1 MSAKPVLRM
10 GHPALRQIAKNVTS
24 EEIKSEE
31 FSQLIEDLHD
41 TMKQEGGIGIAAPQ
55 IGVSKQVAIIELP
68 EDSERYEEVEQTPL
82 LIIINPILTILD
94 DEKKG
99 YWEGCLS
106 VPGLRGYVERP
117 QKIKVEFTDLD
128 LNKQT
133 LELDGFLATVFQHE
147 LDNLSGTLYID
158 KIKDTKHFSY
168 EDEFIQFFRN
178 EDTLE

>member
-1 MSAKPVLRM
+1 MSTKPVLRM
-10 GHPALRQIAKNVTS
+10 GPPLLRQAAENVAYD
-24 EEIKSEE
+24 EIKSEE
-31 FSQLIEDLHD
+31 FSQLIRDMYD

-68 EDSERYEEVEQTPL
+68 EDSERYEEVEKTPL
-82 LIIINPILTILD
+82 LVIINPVLTVLD
-94 DEKKG
+94 NEKKG

-128 LNKQT
+128 LKKQT

-147 LDNLSGTLYID
+147 LDHLSGTLYVD
-158 KIKDTKHFSY
+158 KIKDTKHLSY
-168 EDEFIQFFRN
+168 EEEFIQFFRD

>member
-1 MSAKPVLRM
+1 M
-10 GHPALRQIAKNVTS
+10 GHPLLRQAAENVAYD
-24 EEIKSEE
+24 EIKSEE
-31 FSQLIEDLHD
+31 FSQLIRDMYD

-68 EDSERYEEVEQTPL
+68 EDSERYEEVEKTPL
-82 LIIINPILTILD
+82 LVIINPVLTVLD
-94 DEKKG
+94 NEKKG

-128 LNKQT
+128 LKKQT

-147 LDNLSGTLYID
+147 LDHLSGTLYVD
-158 KIKDTKHFSY
+158 KIKDTKHLSY
-168 EDEFIQFFRN
+168 EEEFIQFFRD

>member
-1 MSAKPVLRM
+1 MSTRPVLRM
-10 GHPALRQIAKNVTS
+10 GHPLLRQAAKSVMDD
-24 EEIKSEE
+24 EIKSEE
-31 FSQLIEDLHD
+31 FSQLIKDMHD

-68 EDSERYEEVEQTPL
+68 EDSERYEEVQQTPL
-82 LIIINPILTILD
+82 LIIINPVLTVLD

-128 LNKQT
+128 LKKHS

-147 LDNLSGTLYID
+147 LDHLSGTLYID
-158 KIKDTKHFSY
+158 KIKDTKHLSY
-168 EDEFIQFFRN
+168 EEEFIQFFRD
-178 EDTLE
+178 EDILE

>member
-1 MSAKPVLRM
+1 MSTKPVLRM
-10 GHPALRQIAKNVTS
+10 GHPLLRQIAQNVTS

-31 FSQLIEDLHD
+31 FNQLIKDMYD

-55 IGVSKQVAIIELP
+55 IGVSKQVTIIELP
-68 EDSERYEEVEQTPL
+68 EDSDRYEEVQKTPL
-82 LIIINPILTILD
+82 LVIINPILTVID

-128 LNKQT
+128 LKKQT

-147 LDNLSGTLYID
+147 LDHLSGTLYID
-158 KIKDTKHFSY
+158 KIKDTKHLSY
-168 EDEFIQFFRN
+168 EEEFIQFFRN

>member
-1 MSAKPVLRM
+1 M
-10 GHPALRQIAKNVTS
+10 
-24 EEIKSEE
+24 
-31 FSQLIEDLHD
+31 
-41 TMKQEGGIGIAAPQ
+41 
-55 IGVSKQVAIIELP
+55 
-68 EDSERYEEVEQTPL
+68 
-82 LIIINPILTILD
+82 TILD

-128 LNKQT
+128 LKKQT

-147 LDNLSGTLYID
+147 LDHLSGTLYID
-158 KIKDTKHFSY
+158 KIKDTKHLSY
-168 EDEFIQFFRN
+168 EEEFIQFFRN

>member
-1 MSAKPVLRM
+1 MSTKPVLRM
-10 GHPALRQIAKNVTS
+10 GHPLLRQIAQNVTS

-31 FSQLIEDLHD
+31 FNQLIKDMYD

-55 IGVSKQVAIIELP
+55 IGVSKQVTIIELP
-68 EDSERYEEVEQTPL
+68 EDSDRYEEVQKTPL
-82 LIIINPILTILD
+82 LVIINPTLTVID

-128 LNKQT
+128 LKKQT

-147 LDNLSGTLYID
+147 LDHLSGTLYID
-158 KIKDTKHFSY
+158 KIKDTKHLSY
-168 EDEFIQFFRN
+168 EEEFIQFFRN

>member
-1 MSAKPVLRM
+1 MSTKPVLRM
-10 GHPALRQIAKNVTS
+10 GHPLLRQIAQNVTS

-31 FSQLIEDLHD
+31 FNQLIKDMYD

-55 IGVSKQVAIIELP
+55 IGVSKQVTIIELP
-68 EDSERYEEVEQTPL
+68 EDSDRYEEVQKTPL
-82 LIIINPILTILD
+82 LVIINPILTVID

-128 LNKQT
+128 LKKQT

-147 LDNLSGTLYID
+147 LDHLSGLSLIH
-158 KIKDTKHFSY
+158 I
-168 EDEFIQFFRN
+168 
-178 EDTLE
+178 